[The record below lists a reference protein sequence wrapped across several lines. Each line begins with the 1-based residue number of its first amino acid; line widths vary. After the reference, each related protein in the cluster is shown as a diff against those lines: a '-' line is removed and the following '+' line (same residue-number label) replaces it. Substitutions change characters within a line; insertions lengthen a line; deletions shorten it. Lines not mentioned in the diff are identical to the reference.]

1 MMVPIVF
8 WMSIPFLVGL
18 WVLVS
23 PFALSRGMISTT
35 ANSMIA
41 GAIVVLVALGVAF
54 FNKNV
59 CGCEPVEKKPT

>member
-1 MMVPIVF
+1 MVPSVF
-8 WMSIPFLVGL
+8 WMFIQFLAAL
-18 WVLVS
+18 RVLVS

-35 ANSMIA
+35 PNSMIA